1 MRNKDGSALI
11 FVSILVAFVGI
22 IVMLFARSSTLYYAF
37 TVDRMQ
43 HVRSQL
49 ALEALTHY
57 GIARCIAKEKPIEKE
72 WSQTMQSWPVPHG
85 PYQGKLSLLKKNS
98 CFHIRSELLKN
109 DIIIS
114 KMECIVRPDGQN
126 EAIIE
131 KWSYI

>member
-57 GIARCIAKEKPIEKE
+57 GIARCIAQEKPIQKE
-72 WSQTMQSWPVPHG
+72 WSQKVGSWPVPNG
-85 PYQGKLSLLKKNS
+85 PYQGNLSILKENS

-109 DIIIS
+109 HKTMS
-114 KMECIVRPDGQN
+114 KMESIVRPDGQN
-126 EAIIE
+126 GAIIE
-131 KWSYI
+131 KWAHL